1 MRGLI
6 LLVTLL
12 VVVASRPVK
21 EERNQV
27 RHKLYS
33 TKVGELTLQAFCR
46 YHPTFSGV
54 GGLLGCWRCWS

>member
-6 LLVTLL
+6 LLVAL
-12 VVVASRPVK
+12 VVVASTPVK

-33 TKVGELTLQAFCR
+33 TKVGEMTLQAF
-46 YHPTFSGV
+46 
-54 GGLLGCWRCWS
+54 